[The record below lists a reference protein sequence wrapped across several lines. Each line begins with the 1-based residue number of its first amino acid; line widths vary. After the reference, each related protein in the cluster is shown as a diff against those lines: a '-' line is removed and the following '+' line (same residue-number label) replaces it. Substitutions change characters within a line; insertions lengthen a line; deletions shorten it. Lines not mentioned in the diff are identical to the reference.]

1 VTKDPMR
8 RLVVALLAT
17 VSLAGCASMHAS
29 PPPDATRVAR
39 VPLVAPDTNDPIVG
53 PIFRGIQSRGGE
65 PLNMHRA
72 VANSPK
78 IFKSYVDMALALRAG
93 ATTPRADRE
102 LIILRTAQLAGGDYE
117 FAQHRPMAVS
127 CGITAAQLDALG
139 QWRSSSLF
147 TDKQRAILA
156 YVDGMGS
163 PGGVDEATFAAL
175 KQYFNDAEI
184 VELTVTSAF
193 YGMVS
198 QITRS
203 LDVKLEPNAGQTAY
217 GTC

>member
-1 VTKDPMR
+1 MR
-8 RLVVALLAT
+8 KAVLASLAVVAAVALG
-17 VSLAGCASMHAS
+17 GCATAPPAS
-29 PPPDATRVAR
+29 SDPARVAR
-39 VPLVAPDTNDPIVG
+39 VPLVASDTSDPIVG
-53 PIFRGIQSRGGE
+53 PIFGGIKQRGGE

-93 ATTPRADRE
+93 ATTPRVDRE

-117 FAQHRPMAVS
+117 FTQHRPMAVS
-127 CGITAAQLDALG
+127 CGMTAAQLDALA
-139 QWRSSSLF
+139 QWRPSSLF
-147 TDKQRAILA
+147 SDKQRAILA
-156 YVDGMGS
+156 YADGMGS
-163 PGGVDEATFAAL
+163 RSGVDDATFAAL
-175 KQYFNDAEI
+175 KRYFTDAEI

-217 GTC
+217 GAC

>member
-1 VTKDPMR
+1 MR
-8 RLVVALLAT
+8 RIALAVLAT
-17 VSLAGCASMHAS
+17 VSLAGCATMTAS
-29 PPPDATRVAR
+29 PPSDPARVAR
-39 VPLVAPDTNDPIVG
+39 VPLVASDTNDAIVG
-53 PIFRGIQSRGGE
+53 PIFSGIKSRGGE

-93 ATTPRADRE
+93 ATTPRVDRE
-102 LIILRTAQLAGGDYE
+102 LIILRTAQIAGGDYE
-117 FAQHRPMAVS
+117 FTQHRPMAVS
-127 CGITAAQLDALG
+127 CGMTAAQLDALA
-139 QWRSSSLF
+139 QWRASSLF
-147 TDKQRAILA
+147 SDRQRAILA
-156 YVDGMGS
+156 YADGMGS
-163 PGGVDEATFAAL
+163 RSGVDDATFAAL
-175 KQYFNDAEI
+175 KRYFTDPEI

-217 GTC
+217 GAC

>member
-1 VTKDPMR
+1 MSNASN
-8 RLVVALLAT
+8 LLGAVVAGAACLLGPTA
-17 VSLAGCASMHAS
+17 AAQGAA
-29 PPPDATRVAR
+29 AAR
-39 VPLVAPDTNDPIVG
+39 VPLVASDTKDPIVG
-53 PIFRGIQSRGGE
+53 PIFDAIRSRGGQ

-93 ATTPRADRE
+93 ATTPRVDRE
-102 LIILRTAQLAGGDYE
+102 LIILRTAQLAGGEYE
-117 FAQHRPMAVS
+117 FTQHRPMAVS
-127 CGITAAQLDALG
+127 CGMTPAQIGGLDK
-139 QWRSSSLF
+139 WRDDKSF

-156 YVDGMGS
+156 FADGMAS
-163 PGGVDEATFAAL
+163 PDGVDDATFAAMQ
-175 KQYFNDAEI
+175 KHFSAQEI
-184 VELTVTSAF
+184 VELTVTAAF

-217 GTC
+217 GAC

>member
-1 VTKDPMR
+1 MPRAARVAC
-8 RLVVALLAT
+8 VVLAGLA
-17 VSLAGCASMHAS
+17 LAGCASMA
-29 PPPDATRVAR
+29 PPSSDPARVAR
-39 VPLVAPDTNDPIVG
+39 VPLVAADTTDPIVG
-53 PIFRGIQSRGGE
+53 PIFKGIQSRGGE

-93 ATTPRADRE
+93 ATTPRVDRE

-117 FAQHRPMAVS
+117 FTQHRPMAVS
-127 CGITAAQLDALG
+127 CGMSAAQLDALG

-147 TDKQRAILA
+147 SDRQRVILA
-156 YVDGMGS
+156 YADGMGS
-163 PGGVDEATFAAL
+163 RGGVDDATFAAL
-175 KQYFNDAEI
+175 KRHFTDPEI

-203 LDVKLEPNAGQTAY
+203 LDVKLEPNTGQTAY
-217 GTC
+217 GAC

>member
-1 VTKDPMR
+1 MTISRM
-8 RLVVALLAT
+8 LGALAT
-17 VSLAGCASMHAS
+17 GVACIAC
-29 PPPDATRVAR
+29 PTATAQDPAAAR
-39 VPLVAPDTNDPIVG
+39 VPLVAPDTKDPIVG
-53 PIFRGIQSRGGE
+53 PIFDAIRSRGGQ

-72 VANSPK
+72 VANSPR

-93 ATTPRADRE
+93 ATTPRVDRE

-127 CGITAAQLDALG
+127 CGMTASQVDALPK
-139 QWRSSSLF
+139 WRDSASFS
-147 TDKQRAILA
+147 DKQRAILA
-156 YVDGMGS
+156 YADGMAS
-163 PGGVDEATFAAL
+163 PSGVDDAVYAGL
-175 KQYFNDAEI
+175 KKHFTDPEI
-184 VELTVTSAF
+184 VELTVTAAF

-217 GTC
+217 GAC